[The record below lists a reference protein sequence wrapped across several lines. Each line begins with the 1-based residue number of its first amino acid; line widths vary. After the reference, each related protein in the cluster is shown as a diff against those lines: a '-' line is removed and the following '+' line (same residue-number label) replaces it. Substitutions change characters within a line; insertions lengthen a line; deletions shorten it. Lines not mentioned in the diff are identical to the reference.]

1 MKEKAG
7 RRELESILFV
17 TDRPLSLSK
26 LASLLELEKE
36 EVEKLIKEIK
46 RELEKRNA
54 GFLLKKRAG
63 GYRFYTNPSSA
74 PYVEKLIS
82 TVQLRK
88 LTQAALETLAIVAY
102 KQPVTKSEINAIRG
116 VNSEATLQTLI
127 EKGLIKEVGRKE
139 GPGQPILYGT
149 TRKFLEMVGI
159 EDLSELP
166 SWESFKGERKERE
179 TPESSG

>member
-1 MKEKAG
+1 MKKKAG

-26 LASLLELEKE
+26 LSSLLELERG
-36 EVEKLIKEIK
+36 EVEKLLEEIK
-46 RELEKRNA
+46 KELEERDA
-54 GFLLKKRAG
+54 GFLLKRKAG

-74 PYVEKLIS
+74 PYVEKLLS
-82 TVQLRK
+82 TVQMRR

-102 KQPVTKSEINAIRG
+102 KQPVTKGEINAIRG

-127 EKGLIKEVGRKE
+127 EKGLVKEVGRKE

-149 TRKFLEMVGI
+149 TRKFLEMVGV

-166 SWESFKGERKERE
+166 SWESFKDEKEE
-179 TPESSG
+179 